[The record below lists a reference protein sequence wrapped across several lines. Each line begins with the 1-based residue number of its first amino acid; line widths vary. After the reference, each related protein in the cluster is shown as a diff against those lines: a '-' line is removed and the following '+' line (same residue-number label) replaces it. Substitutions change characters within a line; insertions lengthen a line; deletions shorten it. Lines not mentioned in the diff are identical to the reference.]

1 MRIVLPLPA
10 AFKICRSKFWL
21 EGINVLFVVRAKKL
35 PAAAAPVSGAA
46 PIPGAANVLVS
57 CVNKGPLDWLNTFV
71 FVIPLDLL

>member
-1 MRIVLPLPA
+1 M
-10 AFKICRSKFWL
+10 
-21 EGINVLFVVRAKKL
+21 FVVRAKKL

-71 FVIPLDLL
+71 LVIPLDLL